1 MVMPTGIVCTDRAI
15 ASGFSTLTS
24 TDSIFAL
31 LAVEDMANRSRQ
43 TRKTSASEARS
54 SPKITDILE
63 DTGAESDC
71 GGGNDL
77 KAVSNSPRR
86 AAGTIK
92 RPRIQL
98 HSERR

>member
-1 MVMPTGIVCTDRAI
+1 MPTGIVCTARAI
-15 ASGFSTLTS
+15 DSGFSALIS
-24 TDSIFAL
+24 TDSILAL
-31 LAVEDMANRSRQ
+31 PAVDDLANRSRQ
-43 TRKTSASEARS
+43 TRKTSAPAAMS
-54 SPKITDILE
+54 SPKITDIL
-63 DTGAESDC
+63 DRTGAASA
-71 GGGNDL
+71 GGAGNDL